1 MGDFAEA
8 APWSSALTSICGKT
22 PQVRARR
29 RPMSAIQMPKAGPAI
44 GPSDPASV
52 GEQARKLLLATMPVT
67 ERRLWLAGVATSGL
81 TGGAGRPMPLP
92 HGPGA
97 PQAKWTPGIP
107 EMPQPPRCV
116 DHELEPH

>member
-29 RPMSAIQMPKAGPAI
+29 RPMSAIQMPKAGPAM

-67 ERRLWLAGVATSGL
+67 ERRLELAGVSTSVL
-81 TGGAGRPMPLP
+81 EGGDVPPIVLL
-92 HGPGA
+92 HGPGEHA
-97 PQAKWTPGIP
+97 AKIGRASCRERVCPDG
-107 EMPQPPRCV
+107 
-116 DHELEPH
+116 